1 MLVNG
6 VDAHEFDTESWRKT
20 VSFVPQETELIHGT
34 VADNVGFFRDWVTS
48 DQIEA
53 AIEAVGLSDHIR
65 SLPEGLDTQIGPTV
79 REFSGG
85 QRQRIG
91 IARALAGNPSLFVLD
106 EPTSALDSESEQWI
120 MATLSHLRESR
131 IVIIITHR
139 ASTQE
144 HCDLVVRLDSG
155 QVVST
160 ERVGPADFHKEQ

>member
-1 MLVNG
+1 MGPSLTMS
-6 VDAHEFDTESWRKT
+6 A
-20 VSFVPQETELIHGT
+20 
-34 VADNVGFFRDWVTS
+34 FFRDWVTR

-53 AIEAVGLSDHIR
+53 VVEAVGLTDHIR
-65 SLPEGLDTQIGPTV
+65 SLPQGFDTQIGPTV
-79 REFSGG
+79 RDFSGG

-120 MATLSHLRESR
+120 MRTLSRLRETG

-139 ASTQE
+139 PSTQE
-144 HCDLVVRLDSG
+144 HCDLLIRLDDG

-160 ERVGPADFHKEQ
+160 ERVGPFDGDKNQ